1 MFDPDLKYTS
11 MDNQG
16 FIFDGNSAMN
26 SSGGCLFDC
35 LKNGDI
41 ESFNSKLKEAGL
53 EFAQNKT
60 FLNLYG
66 KFYGKNEDYTL
77 MQYAAKMG
85 LEDIILALLRLGVDP
100 NISDKKTKAYPVLLA
115 AEYGHHHVLEIFKYC
130 KATNRP
136 RWKSKRQSSK
146 LSLALDR
153 NEMEMSDVF
162 LRHTVDFK
170 VVKPDSIETVLHTI
184 FKRPVLSEKLVECK
198 RSEKLQSEKSKDE
211 KRQER
216 KALLD
221 LDKNYLKCANVVLE
235 DEFMYRIDIINAK
248 DRLGNTALH
257 YATSNNWPQH
267 IIEKL
272 LHVGANLA
280 ALNNKNVMPLTSIS
294 KDAIEDYMDDHCIT
308 VDDLDDDTDEGD
320 EEAGCNDDDDND
332 MLDEYDPSFLSNTAE
347 LPIHFNYRFL
357 APGFDH
363 QERIEKNMN
372 IAKDRPLTLEMEVL
386 YHIAQS
392 KNHYKLVTHPVIKS
406 YVWIKWKLISRLFHR
421 NLRLRCFYVFVLT
434 WFILTKFAG
443 VLWRHREC
451 STKAVFFDGVCENKS
466 KPLEDIMHRNDSHT
480 LCKDTEFYFNFKQGY
495 HHECTHSSPVYIL
508 YVFVS
513 IVLSLSTFGAFK
525 DDFIR
530 KWYDHEGFCTMNRKM
545 ILLLVACWLDFWT
558 FVLLGLVIWKSE
570 IILWFVITVI
580 LILTL
585 QRETHQMRFMK
596 LEYLK
601 EPGKWFD
608 MLHFTLVIIILYVPN
623 QYLLDPLTFS
633 SPKTLNLLCNS
644 ANITTI
650 EQWNDGNCSIK
661 RCMAAFTIVFAWSRL
676 LVTIVKH
683 PYLQKLNV
691 YLQMLSKVTHSF
703 LKFLG
708 WYSFFIGS
716 FILGFYV
723 MLHND
728 VGNSNVSLKGK
739 YEGAFEEFDHPNEAV
754 MKTLAMYIGELDFS
768 AMPIGIKYGRKH
780 GNISV
785 SMIQL
790 FVLFFMFFIVI
801 VLGNLLNGLAVSDTN
816 EILKKASILHQ
827 ISLINVLTY
836 GERLTLGNVQQFKYV
851 GQKLP
856 KMKRFLDKTFISA
869 ISSLLLL
876 SSYIDFIPERFPQ
889 LEVTIPLIVEEDFDE
904 SSKDNS
910 TSSSTNK
917 LYQKLSTLLNYIL
930 RSVPFCDEELNYGCN
945 EFLDEARDILKN
957 KRLCKI
963 AQRKKADNK
972 RKKLD
977 QLKLLIRTELQSI
990 QKLRD
995 QNC

>member
-1 MFDPDLKYTS
+1 
-11 MDNQG
+11 MDNQA
-16 FIFDGNSAMN
+16 FKFDNNSTMT
-26 SSGGCLFDC
+26 SSGRSLFDC

-41 ESFNSKLKEAGL
+41 ETFNSNILEVGL

-66 KFYGKNEDYTL
+66 KCHEKNEDYTL

-100 NISDKKTKAYPVLLA
+100 NIADKKTKAYPVLLA
-115 AEYGHHHVLEIFKYC
+115 AEYGHHHVLEIFKNC
-130 KATNRP
+130 KSTNHP
-136 RWKSKRQSSK
+136 RWISTRQPSKF
-146 LSLALDR
+146 SLALDR
-153 NEMEMSDVF
+153 NGMEMSEVF
-162 LRHTVDFK
+162 SNHTVDFT
-170 VVKPDSIETVLHTI
+170 VVKPDSNETVLHTI
-184 FKRPVLSEKLVECK
+184 FKRPVLSEKIIECK

-216 KALLD
+216 KYLLD
-221 LDKNYLKCANVVLE
+221 LDKNYLKCANVMLD
-235 DEFMYRIDIINAK
+235 DEFMYRIDIINSK
-248 DRLGNTALH
+248 DHLGNTPLH

-280 ALNNKNVMPLTSIS
+280 ALNHKNVMPLTSIS
-294 KDAIEDYMDDHCIT
+294 KDAIKDYMDDHCIT
-308 VDDLDDDTDEGD
+308 VDDLDDDTDESD
-320 EEAGCNDDDDND
+320 EEGGGNDDDDND

-347 LPIHFNYRFL
+347 LPIQFNYRFL

-372 IAKDRPLTLEMEVL
+372 IAKDRPLTSEMEVL
-386 YHIAQS
+386 YHLAQS

-466 KPLEDIMHRNDSHT
+466 KPLEDIMHINDSHT

-508 YVFVS
+508 YVFVA

-530 KWYDHEGFCTMNRKM
+530 KWYDHEGFWTMNRKM

-558 FVLLGLVIWKSE
+558 IVLLGLVIWKSE
-570 IILWFVITVI
+570 VILWLVITVI

-585 QRETHQMRFMK
+585 QREMHQMKSMT
-596 LEYLK
+596 LEYFK
-601 EPGKWFD
+601 QPGKWFD
-608 MLHFTLVIIILYVPN
+608 LLHFTLVIIILYVPN
-623 QYLLDPLTFS
+623 MYLLDPLTFS
-633 SPKTLNLLCNS
+633 SPKTLDVLCNS
-644 ANITTI
+644 ANITKI

-676 LVTIVKH
+676 LITIVKH
-683 PYLQKLNV
+683 PYLQKLNI
-691 YLQMLSKVTHSF
+691 YLQMLSKVTFSF

-728 VGNSNVSLKGK
+728 VGDSNVSLKGDPK
-739 YEGAFEEFDHPNEAV
+739 EYEGAFEEFDHPNEAV

-780 GNISV
+780 GNISI

-816 EILKKASILHQ
+816 QILKKASILHQ

-836 GERLTLGNVQQFKYV
+836 GERLILGNLQQFKDL
-851 GQKLP
+851 G
-856 KMKRFLDKTFISA
+856 KRFPKIKRCLDKTLIPA
-869 ISSLLLL
+869 TSSLLLL

-889 LEVTIPLIVEEDFDE
+889 LEVVIPLIVVEDFDE
-904 SSKDNS
+904 SSKEGC
-910 TSSSTNK
+910 SSSSINK
-917 LYQKLSTLLNYIL
+917 L
-930 RSVPFCDEELNYGCN
+930 
-945 EFLDEARDILKN
+945 
-957 KRLCKI
+957 
-963 AQRKKADNK
+963 
-972 RKKLD
+972 
-977 QLKLLIRTELQSI
+977 
-990 QKLRD
+990 
-995 QNC
+995 

>member
-1 MFDPDLKYTS
+1 
-11 MDNQG
+11 MDNQA
-16 FIFDGNSAMN
+16 FKFDNNSTMT
-26 SSGGCLFDC
+26 SSGRSLFDC

-41 ESFNSKLKEAGL
+41 ETFNSNILEVGL

-66 KFYGKNEDYTL
+66 KCHEKNEDYTL
-77 MQYAAKMG
+77 LQYAAKMG
-85 LEDIILALLRLGVDP
+85 LEDIILALLKLGVDP

-115 AEYGHHHVLEIFKYC
+115 AEYGHHHVLEIFKNC
-130 KATNRP
+130 KSTNHP
-136 RWKSKRQSSK
+136 RWTSKRQSSK
-146 LSLALDR
+146 FSLALDR
-153 NEMEMSDVF
+153 NGMEMSEVF
-162 LRHTVDFK
+162 SKHTVDFT
-170 VVKPDSIETVLHTI
+170 VVKPDSNETVLHTI
-184 FKRPVLSEKLVECK
+184 FKRPVLSEKIIECK

-216 KALLD
+216 KYLLD
-221 LDKNYLKCANVVLE
+221 LDKNYLKCANVMLD
-235 DEFMYRIDIINAK
+235 DEFMYRIDIINSK
-248 DRLGNTALH
+248 DHLGNTPLH

-280 ALNNKNVMPLTSIS
+280 ALNHKNVMPLTSIS
-294 KDAIEDYMDDHCIT
+294 KDAIKDYMDDHCIT
-308 VDDLDDDTDEGD
+308 VDDLDDDTDESD
-320 EEAGCNDDDDND
+320 EEGGGNDDDDND

-347 LPIHFNYRFL
+347 LPIQFNYRFL

-372 IAKDRPLTLEMEVL
+372 IAKDRPLTSEMEVL
-386 YHIAQS
+386 YHLSQS

-451 STKAVFFDGVCENKS
+451 STKTVFFDGVCDNKS
-466 KPLEDIMHRNDSHT
+466 KPLEDIMHKNDSHT

-508 YVFVS
+508 YVFVAV
-513 IVLSLSTFGAFK
+513 ILSLSTFGAFK

-530 KWYDHEGFCTMNRKM
+530 KWYDHEGFWTINRKM

-558 FVLLGLVIWKSE
+558 IVLLGLVIWKSE
-570 IILWFVITVI
+570 VILWLVITLI

-585 QRETHQMRFMK
+585 QREMHQMKSMT
-596 LEYLK
+596 LEYVK
-601 EPGKWFD
+601 QPGKWFD
-608 MLHFTLVIIILYVPN
+608 LLHFTLVIIILYVPN
-623 QYLLDPLTFS
+623 MYLLDPLTFS
-633 SPKTLNLLCNS
+633 SPKTLDVLCNT
-644 ANITTI
+644 ANITKI

-676 LVTIVKH
+676 LITIVKH
-683 PYLQKLNV
+683 PYLQKLNI
-691 YLQMLSKVTHSF
+691 YLQMLSKVTFSF

-728 VGNSNVSLKGK
+728 VGDSNVSLKGDPK
-739 YEGAFEEFDHPNEAV
+739 EYEGAFEEFDHPNEAV

-780 GNISV
+780 GNISI

-816 EILKKASILHQ
+816 QILKKASILHQ

-836 GERLTLGNVQQFKYV
+836 GERLILGNLQQFKDL
-851 GQKLP
+851 G
-856 KMKRFLDKTFISA
+856 KRFPKIKRCLDKTLIPA
-869 ISSLLLL
+869 TSSLLLL

-889 LEVTIPLIVEEDFDE
+889 LEVVIPLIVVEDFDE
-904 SSKDNS
+904 SSKEGC
-910 TSSSTNK
+910 SSSSINK
-917 LYQKLSTLLNYIL
+917 LYQMLSKLLNYIL
-930 RSVPFCDEELNYGCN
+930 RRIPFCDEELNYGCD
-945 EFLDEARDILKN
+945 EFLDEARAILKD

-963 AQRKKADNK
+963 AQRKKTDNK

-977 QLKLLIRTELQSI
+977 QLKIIIRNELHSI
-990 QKLRD
+990 KQ
-995 QNC
+995 